1 MGINQDCLKQ
11 DARSPSLLDTSS
23 FHCENIYKNILFIYR
38 VAEYSILLYDDDLE
52 LMTTEKHIQKK
63 VCLSSVCLKAGHKFV
78 TVCSLPSLSGRTKVN
93 HRR

>member
-11 DARSPSLLDTSS
+11 DARSPSVLDTSS

-38 VAEYSILLYDDDLE
+38 VAEYSILVYDDDLE

-63 VCLSSVCLKAGHKFV
+63 VSAFLLCA
-78 TVCSLPSLSGRTKVN
+78 
-93 HRR
+93 